1 MRKGLVTAVVATCV
15 MASCRDNKLQNVF
28 AADEDAEED
37 STEVFVGDTLH
48 LFDEESEPPVAVD
61 ELFDDFFFNFVDD
74 AHFQSQRISFP
85 LRVKEDDEVKH
96 LAAADWHRFNHFSLD
111 ELYSFIYER
120 EQDVKLQK
128 DTTHKTV
135 DVEWISLHDLRM
147 LQFDF
152 KRLNGKWMLT
162 ELREVEGGNVPNAD
176 FLSFYSQFANDSVYQ
191 RRSLADPVRLILT
204 SEDGEEDNQEE
215 FLAPDDW
222 FAMRDDLPLPTDAV
236 INFNYGQANI
246 SQNRKTMM
254 MCGLSNGLEMKFR
267 FKKVGDDWK
276 LVEIEY

>member
-1 MRKGLVTAVVATCV
+1 
-15 MASCRDNKLQNVF
+15 
-28 AADEDAEED
+28 
-37 STEVFVGDTLH
+37 
-48 LFDEESEPPVAVD
+48 
-61 ELFDDFFFNFVDD
+61 
-74 AHFQSQRISFP
+74 
-85 LRVKEDDEVKH
+85 
-96 LAAADWHRFNHFSLD
+96 
-111 ELYSFIYER
+111 
-120 EQDVKLQK
+120 
-128 DTTHKTV
+128 
-135 DVEWISLHDLRM
+135 M